1 MTIRNLPKRVETSML
16 HRRKRALYSSL
27 PACLLAVVV
36 LSTTQPACSDAKSQ
50 SPKHAGSPAPSLLHR
65 DAASWSQQGWT
76 NLRWGMGPADALP
89 RLQADSGE
97 SWRTTEQDRKALGL
111 ATDLAHTAVLKVPVH
126 EQPVRAV
133 LKFSDTR
140 GLVGVLLL
148 TPPDGGV
155 SRWRCS
161 KVFESLQAALKGE
174 LGPGKDGVSF
184 ISDTPRTEW
193 LSDRMRLKLTQ
204 ELKSD
209 GCVVQMSYV
218 DPDIY
223 KD

>member
-1 MTIRNLPKRVETSML
+1 MTMRV
-16 HRRKRALYSSL
+16 RGRARGRCWSL
-27 PACLLAVVV
+27 PRCFLAIAV

-65 DAASWSQQGWT
+65 DAALWSQQGWT

-89 RLQADSGE
+89 LLQADSGD
-97 SWRTTEQDRKALGL
+97 SWRTTEQDRNALGL
-111 ATDLAHTAVLKVPVH
+111 ATDVAHTAVLKSPIH
-126 EQPVRAV
+126 QQQMRAV

-140 GLVGVLLL
+140 GLLGVLLL

>member
-1 MTIRNLPKRVETSML
+1 VNARTHRQWNRRVWVLASIGV
-16 HRRKRALYSSL
+16 
-27 PACLLAVVV
+27 LLTTH
-36 LSTTQPACSDAKSQ
+36 LSCSDMRSGSQ
-50 SPKHAGSPAPSLLHR
+50 QDAGKAAPSLVHR
-65 DAASWSQQGWT
+65 DAALWSQQGWT
-76 NLRWGMGPADALP
+76 DLRWGMGPADAIP
-89 RLQADSGE
+89 RLRADGGE
-97 SWRTTEQDRKALGL
+97 SWRASDEDRNALGL
-111 ATDLAHTAVLKVPVH
+111 ATDLAHMAVLKSSVH
-126 EQPVRAV
+126 GHAVAAV
-133 LKFSDTR
+133 LKFSDAR
-140 GLVGVLLL
+140 GLLGVLLL

-184 ISDTPRTEW
+184 ISGTPRTEW
-193 LSDRMRLKLTQ
+193 LSDKMRMKLTQ
-204 ELKSD
+204 ELKTA

>member
-1 MTIRNLPKRVETSML
+1 
-16 HRRKRALYSSL
+16 
-27 PACLLAVVV
+27 
-36 LSTTQPACSDAKSQ
+36 
-50 SPKHAGSPAPSLLHR
+50 
-65 DAASWSQQGWT
+65 
-76 NLRWGMGPADALP
+76 
-89 RLQADSGE
+89 
-97 SWRTTEQDRKALGL
+97 
-111 ATDLAHTAVLKVPVH
+111 VLKSSVH
-126 EQPVRAV
+126 GHAVAAV
-133 LKFSDTR
+133 LKFSDAR
-140 GLVGVLLL
+140 GLLGVLLL

-184 ISDTPRTEW
+184 ISGTPRTEW
-193 LSDRMRLKLTQ
+193 LSDKMRMKLTQ
-204 ELKSD
+204 ELKTA